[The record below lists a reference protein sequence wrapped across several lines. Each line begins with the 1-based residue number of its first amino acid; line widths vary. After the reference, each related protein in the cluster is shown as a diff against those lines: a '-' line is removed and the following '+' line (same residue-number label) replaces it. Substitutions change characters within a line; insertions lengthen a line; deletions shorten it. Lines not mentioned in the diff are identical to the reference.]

1 MVRKAVVTPVMSDD
15 DNIYPFKPD
24 QTGSAMSWEQ
34 TARILL
40 AVLREGDARAR
51 HLAEAEIVRMGRLL
65 DQRAPDQETEHD

>member
-24 QTGSAMSWEQ
+24 QTRSEMSWEE

-65 DQRAPDQETEHD
+65 DQRLPDQETEHD

>member
-24 QTGSAMSWEQ
+24 QTGSAMSWEE